1 MLNSI
6 KRRISN
12 IYKEHRYI
20 LDNKKLYTN
29 DKSYFENI
37 LNETIDASS
46 LMDALSSLTR
56 YLYEYFGRKIIIL
69 VDEYDWPMEH
79 ARNFYDRA
87 NAFFGSMYSSV
98 AKVYYFSL
106 LTSYICA

>member
-1 MLNSI
+1 MINPIL
-6 KRRISN
+6 K
-12 IYKEHRYI
+12 IYSRKQLTSHVYW
-20 LDNKKLYTN
+20 T
-29 DKSYFENI
+29 F
-37 LNETIDASS
+37 
-46 LMDALSSLTR
+46 SSLTR